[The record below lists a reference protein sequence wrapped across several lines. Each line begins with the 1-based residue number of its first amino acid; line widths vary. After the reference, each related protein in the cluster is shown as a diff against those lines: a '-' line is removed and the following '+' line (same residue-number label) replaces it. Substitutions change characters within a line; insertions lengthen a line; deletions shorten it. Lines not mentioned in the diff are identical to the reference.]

1 MIYFDT
7 DVLVHFVVYQD
18 DDKHFAS
25 QKMIFEAIKNSEFCI
40 SFLTMQEFLFVLEK
54 LGIANNIICKNYDFF
69 KRYAIFDIDDKIFE
83 SSYNM
88 ASNIGFRHI
97 NDCIHTVIAEKHCK
111 NLITYNKNDFKKI
124 QRLSNVVITIL

>member
-1 MIYFDT
+1 
-7 DVLVHFVVYQD
+7 
-18 DDKHFAS
+18 
-25 QKMIFEAIKNSEFCI
+25 
-40 SFLTMQEFLFVLEK
+40 MQEFLFVLEK

-124 QRLSNVVITIL
+124 QRLSNIVITIL